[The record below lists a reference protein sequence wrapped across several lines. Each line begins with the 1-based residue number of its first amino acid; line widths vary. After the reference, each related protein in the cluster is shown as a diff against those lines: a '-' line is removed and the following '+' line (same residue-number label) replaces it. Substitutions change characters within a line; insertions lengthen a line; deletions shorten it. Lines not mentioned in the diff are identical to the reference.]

1 MKIVVGNGTFWD
13 NKKIQKKFSQQKNFL
28 SPQKFPTFWNFSIFQ
43 GLINKQKN
51 KKNSIKR
58 KNKKIQIFD
67 KKIQYFFCELS

>member
-43 GLINKQKN
+43 GLINK
-51 KKNSIKR
+51 
-58 KNKKIQIFD
+58 
-67 KKIQYFFCELS
+67 